1 MVKVKARGSESLDQ
15 LLKRLKKA
23 CEKEGLTREL
33 KRVAFYEKPSVIRSR
48 KTRQSL
54 KRKMQ
59 ATIMNK
65 TGGL

>member
-1 MVKVKARGSESLDQ
+1 MGVVQRNIRAF
-15 LLKRLKKA
+15 
-23 CEKEGLTREL
+23 TREL